1 MGLRTLLC
9 VTLLLHYVTACV
21 CARLRSSIIGG
32 HDAHKGAWPWMVYL
46 EMFRVP
52 VHHISNIKCGGSL
65 ISDQWVMTAGHC
77 WNEEV
82 DLKRSFARVGELS
95 LKEPS
100 GTLVKLKRVVVHP
113 DYSYQEKEG
122 MIYNDMALVQLQDT
136 VSFSHTVKPVDLPS
150 PRDIRSDAECWVTGW
165 GHVAE
170 NKPLGGKE
178 TLQEV
183 RVSLVDDI
191 TCRRLF
197 PKMTDGMTC
206 AGDLNLNR
214 GKDACSNDSGGP
226 LVCVPAGDEKR
237 RFVQVGIVS
246 FGKGC
251 GRKGRAG
258 VYTYT
263 PHYAQFIHKT
273 INTTYTP

>member
-1 MGLRTLLC
+1 M
-9 VTLLLHYVTACV
+9 
-21 CARLRSSIIGG
+21 S
-32 HDAHKGAWPWMVYL
+32 
-46 EMFRVP
+46 
-52 VHHISNIKCGGSL
+52 
-65 ISDQWVMTAGHC
+65 Q
-77 WNEEV
+77 
-82 DLKRSFARVGELS
+82 RSFARVGELS

-136 VSFSHTVKPVDLPS
+136 VSFSHMVKPVDLPS

-206 AGDLNLNR
+206 AGDLNG
-214 GKDACSNDSGGP
+214 GKDACQNDSGGP

-251 GRKGRAG
+251 GLRSLCKVDVCCPAWLSLLDCKIK
-258 VYTYT
+258 
-263 PHYAQFIHKT
+263 ALD
-273 INTTYTP
+273 

>member
-1 MGLRTLLC
+1 
-9 VTLLLHYVTACV
+9 
-21 CARLRSSIIGG
+21 
-32 HDAHKGAWPWMVYL
+32 MVYL
-46 EMFRVP
+46 EMHVDAKFSV
-52 VHHISNIKCGGSL
+52 KCGGSL
-65 ISDQWVMTAGHC
+65 VSDQWVMTAGHC
-77 WNEEV
+77 WNEEMM

-206 AGDLNLNR
+206 AGDLNG
-214 GKDACSNDSGGP
+214 GKDACQVNSGGP

>member
-65 ISDQWVMTAGHC
+65 VSDQWVMTAGHC

-113 DYSYQEKEG
+113 DYSYQEKEAPG
-122 MIYNDMALVQLQDT
+122 
-136 VSFSHTVKPVDLPS
+136 
-150 PRDIRSDAECWVTGW
+150 DIRSGAECWVTGW

-206 AGDLNLNR
+206 AGDLNG
-214 GKDACSNDSGGP
+214 GKDACQNDSGGP